1 MTQPVEEI
9 YKAKAYVDSVLSGC
23 RMAGEFGF
31 TSVSRQRMRQGASE
45 GEDTLES
52 LFSGIR

>member
-9 YKAKAYVDSVLSGC
+9 YKALAYVDAVLSGR

-31 TSVSRQRMRQGASE
+31 TPVSRQRMRQGSSE